1 MAMEAGNSSGTTGTA
16 GTKLFENIFK
26 YKGINFI
33 NNKYADDPI
42 KMENMK
48 CRDDDVIVATLP
60 KSGTTFTQEITWLV
74 LHDADPKSRDGKNF
88 DERMPEIGYSLHCS
102 YPGSKYVP
110 RDEMESPRIFKT
122 HYPWRTLPREAK
134 EKKCK
139 IIYVSRNFKDVVVS
153 GYFMFKDLYLV
164 PIYPG
169 NKYVPRDEM
178 ESPRI
183 FKTHYPWRTL
193 PREAKEK
200 KCKIIYVSR
209 NFKDVV
215 VSGYFMFKDLY
226 LVPMSA
232 GKGANKTAKSST
244 DLLVSTDSIR
254 SYFNQMAYDQVI
266 FGNYFEHNLEYWE
279 QRDSGHVLF
288 LLYEDLVEDLAGGV
302 RRIAE
307 FLGKQLSDDQVSAIV
322 AETNFERMRTN
333 PLTNWNFTNRSR
345 TAGPLTKN
353 GLRDPNAAPI
363 MRKGK
368 VGDWKNYFDDEMS
381 DIADALCRKHFE
393 PVNLKHRFE

>member
-1 MAMEAGNSSGTTGTA
+1 MAMEASESTETTG

-26 YKGINFI
+26 YKGVNFI
-33 NNKYADDPI
+33 CNEFADDPM

-48 CRDDDVIVATLP
+48 CRDDDVIVATFP

-88 DERMPEIGYSLHCS
+88 DERMPEIGYS
-102 YPGSKYVP
+102 
-110 RDEMESPRIFKT
+110 
-122 HYPWRTLPREAK
+122 
-134 EKKCK
+134 
-139 IIYVSRNFKDVVVS
+139 
-153 GYFMFKDLYLV
+153 
-164 PIYPG
+164 YPG

-209 NFKDVV
+209 NFQDVV
-215 VSGYFMFKDLY
+215 VSGYFMVKDRY
-226 LVPMSA
+226 LVPMPA
-232 GKGANKTAKSST
+232 GKGANETAKSST
-244 DLLVSTDSIR
+244 DPLVSTDSMR

-266 FGNYFEHNLEYWE
+266 FGNYFDHNLEYWE

-288 LLYEDLVEDLAGGV
+288 LFYEDLVEDLAGGV
-302 RRIAE
+302 RCIAE

-333 PLTNWNFTNRSR
+333 PLTNWNF
-345 TAGPLTKN
+345 LTKN

-363 MRKGK
+363 MRKGI
-368 VGDWKNYFDDEMS
+368 G
-381 DIADALCRKHFE
+381 
-393 PVNLKHRFE
+393 P